1 MQRQKRWKL
10 TQLGFTLLETLIIVV
25 VLGVLTT
32 IAAPSLMSLMDGVK
46 INQTITEVRGTLQEG
61 QRQAIRN
68 NKPCIVSLSFS
79 PSGDGSQDDDDDN
92 SGSDK
97 NNGSNQGNKNGIDNN
112 SGNGHTNPSSPALPP
127 TPPSTPLPITTTQC
141 PTTTEPE
148 VPSGVDVASNISPA
162 ATTRDDVAVT
172 FGIYGSAE
180 FGVVGQMPGTTTGV
194 RDPSGKIVAY
204 IPTRQNVQK
213 KCIAISNTLG
223 LTRVGNYTGG
233 VTPEEITQGGVCTAL
248 DWTTQ

>member
-1 MQRQKRWKL
+1 VIFGMSRRKRIRL
-10 TQLGFTLLETLIIVV
+10 SQLGFTLLETLIIVV
-25 VLGVLTT
+25 VLGVLTA
-32 IAAPSLMSLMDGVK
+32 IAAPNLLSLMDGVK

-68 NKPCIVSLSFS
+68 NQPCVVSLSLSSSGGES
-79 PSGDGSQDDDDDN
+79 PADN
-92 SGSDK
+92 SGK
-97 NNGSNQGNKNGIDNN
+97 GNNNGSENGTKTGSEN
-112 SGNGHTNPSSPALPP
+112 GTKTQNGHDGSSSTPSSSAP
-127 TPPSTPLPITTTQC
+127 TIEAQC
-141 PTTTEPE
+141 PVASNPE
-148 VPSGVDVASNISPA
+148 VPSGVDVATNISG
-162 ATTRDDVAVT
+162 TSSTRNDVAIA

-180 FGVVGQMPGTTTGV
+180 FGVEGQTTETTTGAG
-194 RDPSGKIVAY
+194 DPSGKIVAY
-204 IPTRQNVQK
+204 IPTRQSVQK